1 MADVINFQ
9 TEKTKL
15 SSKIPADPASQLEDI
30 RDQLMS
36 LNTAFDRLS
45 ETLGEF
51 GTHMHMVSKRLA
63 TVEERAT
70 QNDTV

>member
-9 TEKTKL
+9 TEKTKR
-15 SSKIPADPASQLEDI
+15 SSKISSDPTRQLEDI

-45 ETLGEF
+45 DTLGEF
-51 GTHMHMVSKRLA
+51 
-63 TVEERAT
+63 
-70 QNDTV
+70 